1 MKLNSTLLAL
11 ACAAALAACG
21 GSDNPPPSQDATPP
35 ATSTAPTTPT
45 PVNDPA
51 TTPGATTPDGSMP
64 GTTPDAGTDATTGT
78 PPGATAGT
86 PGADSTAPSSGK
98 PAAEVADCA
107 TTIEGNDAMQFNVGS
122 ITVPSSC
129 TEFTINLKHVGQMP
143 VAAMGHN
150 VVITETGDAND
161 VAQAGI
167 KAGAPNYLP
176 GGDARVIAATD
187 MIGGGQ
193 STSITFPGN
202 KLTAGGDYTFF
213 CSFPGHSGIMRGT
226 VEVTN

>member
-1 MKLNSTLLAL
+1 MKRYLAIFGLAL
-11 ACAAALAACG
+11 LGAVG
-21 GSDNPPPSQDATPP
+21 
-35 ATSTAPTTPT
+35 TAQAQ
-45 PVNDPA
+45 N
-51 TTPGATTPDGSMP
+51 
-64 GTTPDAGTDATTGT
+64 
-78 PPGATAGT
+78 
-86 PGADSTAPSSGK
+86 
-98 PAAEVADCA
+98 C
-107 TTIEGNDAMQFNVGS
+107 TISLEGNDRMQFDQKSVS
-122 ITVPSSC
+122 VSASCPTITV
-129 TEFTINLKHVGQMP
+129 ELKHAGSLP